1 MPLAIHPCPAAWAG
15 VALANAVDPGFAHP
29 VRRATPWS
37 RTVHG
42 SSVQAFSAALPSLS
56 SRVPGSRRLLTAAM
70 IGDVFCYCP
79 HASARLYY
87 ARDSTETAMAQT
99 TKPTDYVYVPV
110 QVELYA
116 DLVRRSGKA
125 DVSGFIHHSVE
136 SFLER
141 SEGDP
146 NIWSAEYVEQL
157 AEEEDATFREEYG
170 DPGRGYQ
177 WQTAFLPNGT
187 KIRMFYGGQD
197 SHAESDMEDSG
208 SARSRCPRRNSPV
221 ALPTIPTATH
231 GGTSTSSFPATG
243 RGSLRTVCA
252 DKRPHSHLFRC
263 PISRGV

>member
-1 MPLAIHPCPAAWAG
+1 
-15 VALANAVDPGFAHP
+15 
-29 VRRATPWS
+29 
-37 RTVHG
+37 
-42 SSVQAFSAALPSLS
+42 
-56 SRVPGSRRLLTAAM
+56 
-70 IGDVFCYCP
+70 
-79 HASARLYY
+79 
-87 ARDSTETAMAQT
+87 MAQT

-177 WQTAFLPNGT
+177 WQTTFLPNGT

-197 SHAESDMEDSG
+197 SHAEIRHGRLRFGEEQMSPSQF
-208 SARSRCPRRNSPV
+208 ASRVANNTNRN
-221 ALPTIPTATH
+221 AWRDLYIK
-231 GGTSTSSFPATG
+231 FPGDGPWKLAD
-243 RGSLRTVCA
+243 SLRRQTPPLA
-252 DKRPHSHLFRC
+252 PLSLSDF
-263 PISRGV
+263 